1 MQYSD
6 KTKEKCPD
14 LTYSWCVDLG
24 RSRLAVNELIVGEF
38 SVENF
43 ARYSFA
49 LTICTVLTP
58 RTAGVSEVVAT
69 LRAKTLLFQV
79 ALLGVTR
86 KRTILFLLLRP
97 LRLAR
102 AFGHSTPLYD
112 QHCYCSTNL

>member
-14 LTYSWCVDLG
+14 LTYGRCVDLG

-49 LTICTVLTP
+49 LTVCTVLTP
-58 RTAGVSEVVAT
+58 RAAGVSEVVAA
-69 LRAKTLLFQV
+69 LRLQ
-79 ALLGVTR
+79 ALLLKVTFFNVTR
-86 KRTILFLLLRP
+86 EGTVTLVSFRLLRST
-97 LRLAR
+97 RNC
-102 AFGHSTPLYD
+102 GHFS
-112 QHCYCSTNL
+112 SF